1 MCIVAGN
8 GVHLPSLH
16 LHLGALPDRTALAR
30 HGGTFEGVTSES
42 LPCTQNRKLNDLRVY
57 VWLQFFHKGQM
68 FAALEQNPD
77 QLISHALSLKIS
89 SKKLRK

>member
-8 GVHLPSLH
+8 GVHLPRLH
-16 LHLGALPDRTALAR
+16 LHLSALPNRTALAR
-30 HGGTFEGVTSES
+30 HGGTFEGVTSEIT
-42 LPCTQNRKLNDLRVY
+42 PTQNRKLNDVRVY